1 MSTEHA
7 VEGGPTAAPE
17 WKAIK
22 TGVGSGAI
30 IGDPRLEAVYRYWL
44 QHRQDDA
51 LPRAEDINV
60 DSISAAL
67 AAHTMVLDVVG
78 ADAAMRFRYRRVG
91 KVFWRVDGVE
101 PTGHFLDE
109 VLPSQGGYR
118 DYVLG
123 IYREVVESR
132 RPIYTE
138 NLFSRRGQSMPINAR
153 RISLPV
159 SSDGTA
165 VDMILAAHV
174 FEYRIFLE
182 YPRFRNPL
190 GMIDGVR
197 ESLRVQLSEERR
209 EPRRGRRRT

>member
-1 MSTEHA
+1 MSTEQA
-7 VEGGPTAAPE
+7 VEDVSADVPE
-17 WKAIK
+17 WKPMK
-22 TGVGSGAI
+22 TGAGSGAV
-30 IGDPRLEAVYRYWL
+30 IGDPRLEAVYRYWF
-44 QHRQDDA
+44 QHRHEED

-60 DSISAAL
+60 DSISASL
-67 AAHTMVLDVVG
+67 ASHTMVLDVVRTD
-78 ADAAMRFRYRRVG
+78 ADVRFRYRRVG
-91 KVFWRVDGVE
+91 KIFWRVDDVD

-109 VLPSQGGYR
+109 VLPAKGGYR
-118 DYVLG
+118 DYVVG

-132 RPIYTE
+132 KPLYTE
-138 NLFSRRGQSMPINAR
+138 NLFSRNGQSVPINAR

-159 SSDGTA
+159 SSDGTG

-197 ESLRVQLSEERR
+197 ESLRIQLSEERR
-209 EPRRGRRRT
+209 EPRRGRRRS